1 MDESEFPWVDVLK
14 VRGLEGHVLW
24 ARFSDGCE
32 GTLDLREVV
41 FSPGSM
47 VEPLRDQAFFE
58 RVFVQDGVPVWPNG
72 FDLDATNLYVEMR
85 KAQTLRDRT
94 VAAE

>member
-14 VRGLEGHVLW
+14 VRGLPGHVLW

-32 GTLDLREVV
+32 GTIELSEFIRGGG
-41 FSPGSM
+41 PM

-58 RVFVQDGVPVWPNG
+58 RVFVQEGVPLWPNG
-72 FDLDATNLYVEMR
+72 FDMDATNLYIGMR
-85 KAQTLRDRT
+85 EAGTLRDRP

>member
-14 VRGLEGHVLW
+14 VRGLPNHVLW

-32 GTLDLREVV
+32 GILQLGEYI
-41 FSPGSM
+41 GSGGPM
-47 VEPLRDQAFFE
+47 VEPLKDQAFFE
-58 RVFVQDGVPVWPNG
+58 RVFVEEGVPVWPNH
-72 FDLDATNLYVEMR
+72 FDMDATNLYIQMR
-85 KAQTLRDRT
+85 SAGTLKDRP